1 MKNPGT
7 TKISAKTVATVG
19 MLCAIAFVANLISQV
34 FPTVSGFLS
43 FDLKD
48 VVIVIGGFMMGPV
61 TAIVISVIV
70 SLIEMLTVSSTGVI
84 GLIMNILSSCAF
96 ACLAAGIYHRD
107 RSMKGAIIGL
117 VAGILC
123 MTAIMLLWN
132 WLITPLYMHIP
143 REQIEP
149 LLLTAFLPF
158 NLLKSAF
165 NTVLT
170 VLLYKSVVSALR
182 AAKLVPK
189 SNAPVRR
196 GIRVS
201 VLLTCLFCLVTLILI
216 LLVWRGIL

>member
-1 MKNPGT
+1 MQKQ
-7 TKISAKTVATVG
+7 KIDTRQLIVMALFCALAFASVAVFRIPVVLFLKYEPKDCLLAIGG
-19 MLCAIAFVANLISQV
+19 MLYGPGPALLMS
-34 FPTVSGFLS
+34 
-43 FDLKD
+43 
-48 VVIVIGGFMMGPV
+48 VV
-61 TAIVISVIV
+61 V
-70 SLIEMLTVSSTGVI
+70 SLIECFTISDTGWI
-84 GLIMNILSSCAF
+84 GLIMNVLSSALFICP
-96 ACLAAGIYHRD
+96 AAMLYHR
-107 RSMKGAIIGL
+107 RRTLSSAVLGLILGAL
-117 VAGILC
+117 LTTAG
-123 MTAIMLLWN
+123 MLLWN

-158 NLLKSAF
+158 NLLKSAL

>member
-1 MKNPGT
+1 MQKQ
-7 TKISAKTVATVG
+7 KIDTRQLIVMALFCALAFASVAVFRIPVVLFLKYEPKDCLLAIGG
-19 MLCAIAFVANLISQV
+19 MLYGPGPALLMS
-34 FPTVSGFLS
+34 
-43 FDLKD
+43 
-48 VVIVIGGFMMGPV
+48 VV
-61 TAIVISVIV
+61 V
-70 SLIEMLTVSSTGVI
+70 SLIECFTISDTGWI
-84 GLIMNILSSCAF
+84 GLIMNVLSSALFICP
-96 ACLAAGIYHRD
+96 AAMLYHR
-107 RSMKGAIIGL
+107 RRTLSSAVLGLILGAL
-117 VAGILC
+117 LTTAG
-123 MTAIMLLWN
+123 MLLWN

>member
-1 MKNPGT
+1 MQKQ
-7 TKISAKTVATVG
+7 KIDTRQLIVMALFCALAFASVAVFRIPVVLFLKYEPKDCLLAIGG
-19 MLCAIAFVANLISQV
+19 MLYGPGPALLMS
-34 FPTVSGFLS
+34 
-43 FDLKD
+43 
-48 VVIVIGGFMMGPV
+48 VV
-61 TAIVISVIV
+61 V
-70 SLIEMLTVSSTGVI
+70 SLIECFTISDTGWI
-84 GLIMNILSSCAF
+84 GLIMNVLSSALFICP
-96 ACLAAGIYHRD
+96 AAMLYHR
-107 RSMKGAIIGL
+107 RRTLSSAVLGLILGAL
-117 VAGILC
+117 LTTAG
-123 MTAIMLLWN
+123 MLLWN
-132 WLITPLYMHIP
+132 WLVTPLYMHIP

-158 NLLKSAF
+158 NLLKSAL